1 MSRRAGKGG
10 ADLAALES
18 ALGHRFADQSL
29 LRLALTHASA
39 GASRLLDNQRLEFFG
54 DRVLGLVMAELL
66 YRRFPQEDE
75 GALALRHAALVRQE
89 SLAEV
94 ARGIELG
101 RYLHLAG
108 GEADGRGR
116 EAAGALADACEALIA
131 ALYLDGGLEA
141 ARAFVTQ
148 GWEKLVAADLKPP
161 RDAKTALQ
169 EWAQGRGEPLPRYS
183 IVSRDGPD
191 HQPMFTITVA
201 VKDGRQATATGA
213 SKRAAEQAAA
223 AGLLVQIG
231 EVV

>member
-1 MSRRAGKGG
+1 MSRRAGRGG
-10 ADLAALES
+10 VELAALES
-18 ALGHRFADQSL
+18 ALGHRFADQAL

-39 GASRLLDNQRLEFFG
+39 GASRLNDNQRLEFLG
-54 DRVLGLVMAELL
+54 DRVLGLAMAELL
-66 YRRFPQEDE
+66 YKRFPEEDE
-75 GALALRHAALVRQE
+75 GALARRHAALVRQDA
-89 SLAEV
+89 LAEV
-94 ARGIELG
+94 ARGIDLG

-108 GEADGRGR
+108 GEAEGRGR
-116 EAAGALADACEALIA
+116 EASGALADACEALIA
-131 ALYLDGGLEA
+131 ALYLDGGLDP
-141 ARAFVTQ
+141 ARAFVVAS
-148 GWEKLVAADLKPP
+148 WEKLIAADLEPP

-191 HQPMFTITVA
+191 HQPMFTVTVA

-231 EVV
+231 AAA